1 MSRNFVKRK
10 EGIRSFV
17 FYGINWGE
25 LIIDKILLHLTKS
38 LTKMGAESKMR
49 VGKGLLAFTSWF
61 VVFLLARACLS
72 INSNLQM
79 TQHDVLR
86 SIYWEQNFGILVF
99 GQPPRQG
106 KENQKTLK
114 GLLS

>member
-38 LTKMGAESKMR
+38 LTKMGAESKM
-49 VGKGLLAFTSWF
+49 
-61 VVFLLARACLS
+61 
-72 INSNLQM
+72 
-79 TQHDVLR
+79 
-86 SIYWEQNFGILVF
+86 
-99 GQPPRQG
+99 
-106 KENQKTLK
+106 
-114 GLLS
+114 